1 MLYAVSC
8 INFRSYI
15 IKTMIATSRWEG
27 GEVCGGQKDRIMN
40 TIEYSLNAI
49 ITINAYIHTHIGTHA
64 Y

>member
-1 MLYAVSC
+1 
-8 INFRSYI
+8 
-15 IKTMIATSRWEG
+15 MIATSRWEG